1 VGSNIAVE
9 KLKSVRN
16 QYWVDRCLD
25 EDRPT
30 ALQQHAGLDALTA
43 RLLAGRD
50 IEPENAQSFLKPRI
64 KDQLPDPSIMQDM
77 DKAADLIIAA
87 ILVKKS
93 ITVFADYDVDGGTSA
108 AQLIRWGRA
117 MGAEFDLYVPDRVAE
132 GYGPSVDAFHKLK
145 DNGAEL
151 VITVDCGAA
160 SVEALEAARE
170 IDLPIIVVDHHLMEG
185 ELPHAQAII
194 NPNRPDDESGL
205 GHLAA
210 AGVVFMLLVAL
221 NRKAKD
227 KGLKNAPNLM
237 NLLGLTALG
246 TVCDVVSLTG
256 INRVFVA
263 QGMKVLS
270 QGHITG
276 ISALA
281 DVANVNGQFNVYH
294 AGFVFGPRINAGG
307 RIGRA
312 DMGAELLSTENA
324 QLAYAHAAELDRV
337 NTQRKAMQAGIL
349 MEALQA
355 ASSHKDDPVIIV
367 DMEGWHPGI
376 IGIVAGR
383 LKEQYTKPA
392 IVIGIND
399 EGLGKGSGR
408 SIKGVNLGGAIVAA
422 KQCGLLVSGGG
433 HAMAGGLSVKREN
446 IEAFRAFI
454 CEHLDADVMRA
465 RENLALNI
473 DSWLTVPAVEF
484 GLLDIIDSVGPY
496 GAGNPAPVFAFEN
509 MRIAYTKALRG
520 GHIRCSF
527 EDIGGARLSGI
538 CFRGEETGLSEIL
551 LDPTS
556 PRVHVAGRLKRNEW
570 KGRVSIDFE
579 LMDIIRIP

>member
-383 LKEQYTKPA
+383 LKEDRDQ
-392 IVIGIND
+392 
-399 EGLGKGSGR
+399 
-408 SIKGVNLGGAIVAA
+408 
-422 KQCGLLVSGGG
+422 
-433 HAMAGGLSVKREN
+433 
-446 IEAFRAFI
+446 
-454 CEHLDADVMRA
+454 
-465 RENLALNI
+465 
-473 DSWLTVPAVEF
+473 
-484 GLLDIIDSVGPY
+484 
-496 GAGNPAPVFAFEN
+496 
-509 MRIAYTKALRG
+509 
-520 GHIRCSF
+520 
-527 EDIGGARLSGI
+527 
-538 CFRGEETGLSEIL
+538 
-551 LDPTS
+551 
-556 PRVHVAGRLKRNEW
+556 
-570 KGRVSIDFE
+570 
-579 LMDIIRIP
+579 